1 MEIEKIETEECES
14 VLAQVVLIVLSI
26 IMVII
31 SVSLLSGILTGK
43 DAKTIGTLLG
53 IAFVV
58 LGVMFGTLKSGF
70 IAKEVVT
77 AIEEK

>member
-14 VLAQVVLIVLSI
+14 ALAQIVLILLSI

-43 DAKTIGTLLG
+43 DSKTIGTLLG

-58 LGVMFGTLKSGF
+58 LGIMFGTLKSGF